1 MTRLGNNLRGIRKM
15 NEDDRKEGKPPQTPR
30 QDRWQDDEFLTAGV
44 RAARED
50 DRRRAQGR
58 CCDCGGELPAD
69 LQGNPNPT
77 SCHDCAAAYVGAAHR
92 EMDAVRSSVSYSE
105 SDSLQGCRESDRIAE
120 GLDAMGKPT
129 YGKNAI
135 QHCYMCH
142 AWCRGD
148 IFIVTAVD
156 INGKELCWKST
167 KDLAEVGSIVREFS
181 GV

>member
-1 MTRLGNNLRGIRKM
+1 MEIHELIPEGPW
-15 NEDDRKEGKPPQTPR
+15 DDGSGP
-30 QDRWQDDEFLTAGV
+30 D
-44 RAARED
+44 
-50 DRRRAQGR
+50 
-58 CCDCGGELPAD
+58 
-69 LQGNPNPT
+69 
-77 SCHDCAAAYVGAAHR
+77 
-92 EMDAVRSSVSYSE
+92 
-105 SDSLQGCRESDRIAE
+105 DSLQGCRESDRIAE
-120 GLDAMGKPT
+120 GLYAMGKPT

-156 INGKELCWKST
+156 INGKELCWKYT

>member
-1 MTRLGNNLRGIRKM
+1 
-15 NEDDRKEGKPPQTPR
+15 
-30 QDRWQDDEFLTAGV
+30 
-44 RAARED
+44 
-50 DRRRAQGR
+50 
-58 CCDCGGELPAD
+58 
-69 LQGNPNPT
+69 
-77 SCHDCAAAYVGAAHR
+77 
-92 EMDAVRSSVSYSE
+92 
-105 SDSLQGCRESDRIAE
+105 
-120 GLDAMGKPT
+120 MGKPT

-156 INGKELCWKST
+156 INGKELCWKYT

>member
-1 MTRLGNNLRGIRKM
+1 MEIEMEIHELIPEGPW
-15 NEDDRKEGKPPQTPR
+15 DDGSGP
-30 QDRWQDDEFLTAGV
+30 D
-44 RAARED
+44 
-50 DRRRAQGR
+50 
-58 CCDCGGELPAD
+58 
-69 LQGNPNPT
+69 
-77 SCHDCAAAYVGAAHR
+77 
-92 EMDAVRSSVSYSE
+92 
-105 SDSLQGCRESDRIAE
+105 DSLQGCRESDRIAE
-120 GLDAMGKPT
+120 GLYAMGKPT

-156 INGKELCWKST
+156 INGKELCWKYT